1 MLSIFFIG
9 IALSMDAFSVAINLG
24 MQKLSKFKLF
34 LIPSLIAIF
43 HFFMPLMGVKC
54 GDLLVNLL
62 DFNPKIIMVIVFLY
76 LIITFILERKK
87 EKKVIITNVISI
99 LLLALSVSI
108 DSFTVGLGLLSITE
122 KYLASSLMFSIC
134 AGFITYIGLLLG
146 KYSVKFLK
154 DKAYILGI
162 TLLGIMTIVN
172 ICQIIF
178 N

>member
-34 LIPSLIAIF
+34 LIPSLIAVF

-87 EKKVIITNVISI
+87 EKI
-99 LLLALSVSI
+99 
-108 DSFTVGLGLLSITE
+108 
-122 KYLASSLMFSIC
+122 
-134 AGFITYIGLLLG
+134 
-146 KYSVKFLK
+146 
-154 DKAYILGI
+154 
-162 TLLGIMTIVN
+162 
-172 ICQIIF
+172 
-178 N
+178 